1 MNEIFIYTSYAMVR
15 IEKRTGEIVYAIID
29 VEDVPLLKEYHFSLN
44 SKGYAYDSQKD
55 VLLHRLIMDAKE
67 DEFIDHVDN
76 NPLNDTK
83 SNLRKCTQA
92 ENNANRKCINKL
104 GISNSIIDCRC
115 LIQVFIFQM
124 SMQSLY
130 LAFIPMLYITKP

>member
-1 MNEIFIYTSYAMVR
+1 M
-15 IEKRTGEIVYAIID
+15 IVDTFHPPLYAILCK
-29 VEDVPLLKEYHFSLN
+29 PFN
-44 SKGYAYDSQKD
+44 Q
-55 VLLHRLIMDAKE
+55 
-67 DEFIDHVDN
+67 
-76 NPLNDTK
+76 
-83 SNLRKCTQA
+83 
-92 ENNANRKCINKL
+92 KCINKL